1 MRILVTGASGCI
13 GHYICESLI
22 KETDHEL
29 FLFLRNPAKL
39 NLDTTARPGITV
51 IQGDMLNLEPLS
63 EILPTINVAILTAT
77 MWGGE
82 GIFQVNVSQTLAL
95 INALNPAVCQKV
107 FYFSTASVLN
117 HALEPLPEAGSIG
130 TDYIR
135 SKYQCL
141 EQLESLGIADRIVE
155 LFPTLVF
162 GGGGG
167 KPLSHI
173 TGGLSEALRWL
184 WLAKCF
190 EVDGSFHFVHGR
202 DIAQVITYLIEH
214 PEINPGHRLVLG
226 NPRLTVQEML
236 QEMCQFAGQRI
247 FVRVPLQL
255 WLVNILI
262 KVFRLQMA
270 AWDYFCIQYRHFC
283 YDEVVNPQKFGLEP
297 YCGTLT
303 ELLKITTSLPEP
315 NQPTN

>member
-22 KETDHEL
+22 QDTEHEL

-51 IQGDMLNLEPLS
+51 IQGDMLDLEPLA
-63 EILPTINVAILTAT
+63 EILPTLNVAILTAT
-77 MWGGE
+77 MWGGD

-95 INALNPAVCQKV
+95 MGALNPEVCQKV
-107 FYFSTASVLN
+107 FYFSTASVLDRHLN
-117 HALEPLPEAGSIG
+117 PLPEAGTIG

-135 SKYQCL
+135 SKFECL
-141 EQLESLGIADRIVE
+141 QELESLPIADRIVE

-162 GGGGG
+162 GGGGDG
-167 KPLSHI
+167 KPTSHI
-173 TGGLSEALRWL
+173 TGGLGEALRWL

-190 EVDGSFHFVHGR
+190 AVDGSFHFVHGR
-202 DIAQVITYLIEH
+202 DIAQVVTYLIQH
-214 PEINPGHRLVLG
+214 PEVNPGPRLVLG
-226 NPRLTVQEML
+226 NPRLTVSEML
-236 QEMCQFAGQRI
+236 QEMCDYTGQRI
-247 FVRVPLQL
+247 YVQVPLQL

-270 AWDYFCIQYRHFC
+270 AWDYFCVQYRHFS
-283 YDEVVNPQKFGLEP
+283 YDKVVNPQGLGLTP
-297 YCGTLT
+297 YCGSLTRLLELTL
-303 ELLKITTSLPEP
+303 S
-315 NQPTN
+315 Q